1 MKRLSTCRRL
11 RRGFAT
17 IPFALMLAL
26 FGCEEQRNDVSNAV
40 EAAKGVAELAS
51 SLRKA
56 GEQAELAGKEAE
68 KQAAADLA
76 AGKDPEQVKHQT
88 EMAKGLAA
96 MQALGASGGPAVNWR
111 KLAPFLPDT
120 LGELKADGDVKGK
133 TEKAGPMEHSNVS
146 RNYKL
151 DDGRVNISIAD
162 SSAIPMM
169 RAPFAMVAMISE
181 DSSEGF
187 KKGTKIAGHT
197 AIVEWRDKSKRSEA
211 TALVGE
217 RFIVKVEVSKAA
229 KPEAA
234 QELLAQLNL
243 TEIAK
248 LKADEPAQ

>member
-1 MKRLSTCRRL
+1 MARSTVL
-11 RRGFAT
+11 
-17 IPFALMLAL
+17 FALMFAL
-26 FGCEEQRNDVSNAV
+26 LGCKEQRDDVSNAV
-40 EAAKGVAELAS
+40 EAAKGMAELAS
-51 SLRKA
+51 SLKKA
-56 GEQAELAGKEAE
+56 GEQAERAGKAAE
-68 KQAAADLA
+68 QQAAADLA
-76 AGKDPEQVKHQT
+76 AGKDPEQVKQQT

-111 KLAPFLPDT
+111 KLAPFLPDAI
-120 LGELKADGDVKGK
+120 GELKADGDVKGK

-146 RNYKL
+146 RDYKL
-151 DDGRVNISIAD
+151 GESRVDISIAD

-187 KKGTKIAGHT
+187 KKGTKIAGNT
-197 AIVEWRDKSKRSEA
+197 AIVEWRDKSKHSEA
-211 TALVGE
+211 TALIGD

-243 TEIAK
+243 AEIAK
-248 LKADEPAQ
+248 LKADEPAEK